1 MEESRSGNPLKM
13 KENMEG
19 GEFLGE
25 SLERGLGGPARRG
38 RVKKNILLLS
48 YEELFFWSE
57 NVKL

>member
-1 MEESRSGNPLKM
+1 MDLEIHSH
-13 KENMEG
+13 MEG

-48 YEELFFWSE
+48 YEELFFL
-57 NVKL
+57 VRKC